1 VADFDSSSV
10 EYSGSVTRDLV
21 LVMVEKPGGQVWRG
35 VYYCTAIKLKIL
47 FLTVLDYRFR
57 MS

>member
-21 LVMVEKPGGQVWRG
+21 LVMVEMPGGYVWKRSVLLHG
-35 VYYCTAIKLKIL
+35 YKIEN
-47 FLTVLDYRFR
+47 TVFDHFR
-57 MS
+57 LQF